1 MKMSKI
7 NFANAIAVATSVLWV
22 ICSAFV
28 AVFPAFSSSVTK
40 WWIHGMDLPAGGV
53 FHLDLANFVWG
64 GATLVFSSWVAGYVL
79 SWSLERFATQP
90 YDAIDM
96 TGRKGRSL

>member
-1 MKMSKI
+1 MEMSKI
-7 NFANAIAVATSVLWV
+7 NFANAIAVATGVLWV

-40 WWIHGMDLPAGGV
+40 WWIHGMDLPTGGV

-64 GATLVFSSWVAGYVL
+64 GATLVFSSWVASYVL
-79 SWSLERFATQP
+79 GWSLELFTTHP
-90 YDAIDM
+90 HDTVNKTD
-96 TGRKGRSL
+96 GKGRSL